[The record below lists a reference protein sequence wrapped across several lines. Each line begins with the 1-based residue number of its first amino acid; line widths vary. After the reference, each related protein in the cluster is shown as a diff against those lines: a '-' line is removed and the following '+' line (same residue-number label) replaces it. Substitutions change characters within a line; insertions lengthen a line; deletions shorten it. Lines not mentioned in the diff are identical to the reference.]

1 MDLPDDPQLGAV
13 LALYFPER
21 LRAGH
26 PDALARHRLRREIIA
41 TSVTNSMINRVGA
54 SFVHSMHERTGAVPS
69 DIARAY
75 TIVRDVFGLTALWDG
90 IEALDNRVSAALQ
103 TSMLLEIQGLTARL
117 TVWFLRNGRQI

>member
-1 MDLPDDPQLGAV
+1 MLFFSLCVFLMIRRPPRSTRTDTL
-13 LALYFPER
+13 FPYTTLFR
-21 LRAGH
+21 S
-26 PDALARHRLRREIIA
+26 RHRLRREIIA

-103 TSMLLEIQGLTARL
+103 DRKS
-117 TVWFLRNGRQI
+117 VV